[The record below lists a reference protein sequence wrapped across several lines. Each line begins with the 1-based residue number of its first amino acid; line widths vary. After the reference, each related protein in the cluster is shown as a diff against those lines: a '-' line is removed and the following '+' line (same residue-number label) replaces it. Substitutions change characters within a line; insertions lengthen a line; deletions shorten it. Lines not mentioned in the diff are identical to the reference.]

1 MKKNKN
7 TGLKATTTRS
17 ILSLL
22 MFIVIIGSAAGF
34 YFGLKTVT
42 AYAIEVSHSVSDANA
57 SGNNVEQLGTLKQ
70 ALTDR
75 EALVAKANTLFAT
88 PATYQS
94 QVLKDLQKYASE
106 TGVTISGTEFDKLL
120 DGSAA
125 PAMINSHSV
134 IVTIGSPVSYAHLLK
149 FLDAVEGNLPKLQ
162 VTGISLNHLT
172 AASGDMV
179 GIDKI
184 AITVATK

>member
-1 MKKNKN
+1 MKKNKS
-7 TGLKATTTRS
+7 TGLKATSTRN
-17 ILSLL
+17 ILSFL
-22 MFIVIIGSAAGF
+22 MFIVIVGAAAGF

-42 AYAIEVSHSVSDANA
+42 AYAIEVSHSVSDATA
-57 SGNNVEQLGTLKQ
+57 SGNNVEQLETLKQ

-75 EALVAKANTLFAT
+75 EALVVKANTLFAT

-94 QVLKDLQKYASE
+94 QVLKDLQKYAGE
-106 TGVTISGTEFDKLL
+106 TGVTISNTEFDKQL

-125 PAMINSHSV
+125 PVATNSHSV
-134 IVTIGSPVSYAHLLK
+134 IVSIGSPVSYARLLK

-172 AASGDMV
+172 SASGDMV